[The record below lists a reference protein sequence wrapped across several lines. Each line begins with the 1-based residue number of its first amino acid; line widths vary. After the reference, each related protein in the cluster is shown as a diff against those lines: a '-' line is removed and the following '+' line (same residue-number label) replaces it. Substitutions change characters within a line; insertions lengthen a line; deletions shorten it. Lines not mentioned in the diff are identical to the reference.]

1 MKKVHSF
8 YFLKNFFDPHS
19 AQFRV
24 LMILLVITYLPII
37 FRINSYR
44 PNITDAVPQLKAL
57 TTEELK
63 KLGPFAVRVKVGMF
77 IRDFPIFNIEKNNFT
92 IDAVIWFEFNGDE
105 ITLDT
110 LKEFSI
116 DNGKIINRS
125 PPDIKISENGLIFA
139 KYNVLFELNTN
150 LGFHHFPLENHRLS
164 IVISNDF
171 VTPKEMIY
179 AVDASAFQVQNNVL
193 PAGWD
198 VKDLYVNAGFLP
210 LQFDQ
215 QDAAK
220 KTENPKALFTINLVK
235 TSSRKA
241 LIIFIPLFSAAVLSL
256 LSFIT
261 GLANTFSMFTLTAS
275 AVTALLTYRFVI
287 EQMMPTVGYSTVADT
302 IFLFLL
308 LFAFLVFTV
317 QILTVRRYL
326 VISSG
331 GTSRPPSSELSKL
344 ENISNII
351 FVLMCFL
358 LVLGTTYILLM

>member
-1 MKKVHSF
+1 MKTISSLTLFK
-8 YFLKNFFDPHS
+8 KFFDLHS
-19 AQFRV
+19 ARFRV
-24 LMILLVITYLPII
+24 LMILLVIIYLPIV

-44 PNITDAVPQLKAL
+44 PNITDTVPQLKAL

-77 IRDFPIFNIEKNNFT
+77 IRDFPIFNIEKNTFT

-105 ITLDT
+105 ITLET
-110 LKEFSI
+110 LEKFSI
-116 DNGKIINRS
+116 DNGKIMSKS

-179 AVDASAFQVQNNVL
+179 AVDASAFQVQNNIL
-193 PAGWD
+193 PAGWA

-215 QDAAK
+215 QDATK
-220 KTENPKALFTINLVK
+220 KTENPKALFAINLLK

-308 LFAFLVFTV
+308 LFAFIVFTV
-317 QILTVRRYL
+317 QILTVRRYMA
-326 VISSG
+326 ITSEESSG
-331 GTSRPPSSELSKL
+331 HQSSALSKL
-344 ENISNII
+344 ENISTIMFI
-351 FVLMCFL
+351 LMCFL

>member
-1 MKKVHSF
+1 MKKTHPFTLIKTIFNVRSVH
-8 YFLKNFFDPHS
+8 
-19 AQFRV
+19 FRV
-24 LMILLVITYLPII
+24 MMISLVILYLPIV
-37 FRINSYR
+37 FRIISYR
-44 PNITDAVPQLKAL
+44 PNITDSVPQLKAL

-77 IRDFPIFNIEKNNFT
+77 VRDFPIFNIEKNNFT

-105 ITLDT
+105 ITIDT

-116 DNGKIINRS
+116 DNGKIISRS
-125 PPDIKISENGLIFA
+125 PPDIKISESGLIFA

-171 VTPKEMIY
+171 RTPKEMIY
-179 AVDASAFQVQNNVL
+179 AVDASAFQVQNNIL
-193 PAGWD
+193 PAGWKI
-198 VKDLYVNAGFLP
+198 KDLNVNAGFLP

-215 QDAAK
+215 QDATK

-275 AVTALLTYRFVI
+275 AITALLTYRFVI

-302 IFLFLL
+302 LFLFLL
-308 LFAFLVFTV
+308 LFAFIVFTI

-326 VISSG
+326 MLTPHN
-331 GTSRPPSSELSKL
+331 TSPSSAALFKL
-344 ENISNII
+344 ENISTIMFI
-351 FVLMCFL
+351 LMCVL

>member
-1 MKKVHSF
+1 
-8 YFLKNFFDPHS
+8 
-19 AQFRV
+19 
-24 LMILLVITYLPII
+24 MILLVITYLPLA
-37 FRINSYR
+37 FRVNSYQ
-44 PNITDAVPQLKAL
+44 PNVTDTIPQLKAL
-57 TTEELK
+57 TTKELE
-63 KLGPFAVRVKVGMF
+63 KLGPFSVRIKVGMF
-77 IRDFPIFNIEKNNFT
+77 IRDFPIFNIEKNNFK

-110 LKEFSI
+110 IEKFSI
-116 DNGKIINRS
+116 DNGKISKIS

-150 LGFHHFPLENHRLS
+150 LGFHHFPLENHQLS

-171 VTPKEMIY
+171 VTPKEMTY
-179 AVDASAFQVQNNVL
+179 TVDASGFQIQKNVL
-193 PAGWD
+193 PAGWGI
-198 VKDLYVNAGFLP
+198 KDLFVNAGYLP

-215 QDAAK
+215 QDTTK

-241 LIIFIPLFSAAVLSL
+241 LIIFIPLFSASVLSL

-287 EQMMPTVGYSTVADT
+287 EQMMPTVGYSTLADT

-308 LFAFLVFTV
+308 LFSFIVFTV
-317 QILTVRRYL
+317 QILTVRRYMAITESL
-326 VISSG
+326 SHG
-331 GTSRPPSSELSKL
+331 HTSAALIKL
-344 ENISNII
+344 EKLSSILFI
-351 FVLMCFL
+351 LMCFL
-358 LVLGTTYILLM
+358 LVLGATYILLI